1 MIIIIIAAGIILIP
15 NAPLAAISIS
25 SQTINGILL
34 PVVLICMM
42 IIVNK
47 KEVMGKH
54 VNKPIVNVIGWAAIS
69 ILVVLSLILLITS
82 FIH

>member
-1 MIIIIIAAGIILIP
+1 M
-15 NAPLAAISIS
+15 
-25 SQTINGILL
+25 
-34 PVVLICMM
+34 V

-47 KEVMGKH
+47 KEVMGEY
-54 VNKPIVNVIGWAAIS
+54 VNKPIVNEIGWAAIS